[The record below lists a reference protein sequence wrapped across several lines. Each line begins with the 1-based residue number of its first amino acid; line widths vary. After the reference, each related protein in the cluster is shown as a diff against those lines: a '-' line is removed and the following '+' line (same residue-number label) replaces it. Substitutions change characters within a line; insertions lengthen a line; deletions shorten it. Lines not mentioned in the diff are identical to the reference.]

1 MDNNEWY
8 TSQWKPGLSMSYS
21 DYPYSVVNVS
31 VARVT
36 TTLHADRLHLQIC
49 SFSTI
54 LFFTLK
60 IQKLGELVLFT
71 SAANLDF
78 TSLLRSPPL

>member
-21 DYPYSVVNVS
+21 DYPCSVVNVS

-54 LFFTLK
+54 LFFYLEDPK
-60 IQKLGELVLFT
+60 V
-71 SAANLDF
+71 
-78 TSLLRSPPL
+78 R